1 MISALR
7 IRIATFTNFIT
18 QLSEL
23 DRLQERV
30 REAELAA
37 RGPRRYLDA
46 PPITPGSA
54 AAGRLSQPVA
64 ADDQHAGQ

>member
-1 MISALR
+1 MISALQ
-7 IRIATFTNFIT
+7 IRIATFTEFIT
-18 QLSEL
+18 QMSEL

-37 RGPRRYLDA
+37 REPRRYLDA

-54 AAGRLSQPVA
+54 PAGLLSQSVA